1 MGVPQNI
8 WTVYIPP
15 AAAEAA
21 KKAGID
27 VDLFFMKHYGARVEV
42 TKPIPLSDESR
53 KGWQ

>member
-1 MGVPQNI
+1 MGAPQNI
-8 WTVYIPP
+8 WTVHIPP

-53 KGWQ
+53 KGRQ